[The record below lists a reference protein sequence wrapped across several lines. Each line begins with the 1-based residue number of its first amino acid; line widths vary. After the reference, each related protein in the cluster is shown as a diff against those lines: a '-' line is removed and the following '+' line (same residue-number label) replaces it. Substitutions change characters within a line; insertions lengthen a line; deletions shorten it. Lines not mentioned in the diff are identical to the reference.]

1 MMVWPHVELD
11 QLADIRGGATPRR
24 DNASYWNGDIP
35 WVTPTDL
42 PKPGEG
48 IVDVENTAD
57 AITSDALASCSAS
70 LMPPGTVLFSSR
82 ASIGK
87 IGIASV
93 PLSTNQGFANLIP
106 RPGLE
111 SRYLAW
117 CLHFHTGR
125 IASLAGST
133 TFKEVS
139 KSVLKRYRIPFPP
152 LSEQRRI
159 VEILD
164 EVDRLRSLRLEAN
177 IKAKRILSALFVRT
191 FGDPATNP
199 MGWRIAPFGDAIVD
213 TQYGTSKRAHASGKG
228 VPILRM
234 NNITSEGE
242 LVLGDL
248 KFVELAPFEL
258 ERQLLQPGDILFNR
272 TNSIDLVGKT
282 GLWTRSDIAA
292 VAASYLIR
300 VRVDQ
305 KKVVPSYIWALM
317 NTTYTKTSLAMK
329 ARRAVGMANINATE
343 LRRLPMMF
351 PPIQRQRDFVGY
363 LALIRP
369 TNDHREVCKMSI
381 EHLCKNLIARAFSG
395 SLTMPRRKARRWVL
409 NEEKGHQAEFP

>member
-11 QLADIRGGATPRR
+11 RLADIRGGATPRR

-48 IVDVENTAD
+48 IVDVEKTAD
-57 AITSDALASCSAS
+57 AITGEALASCSAS

-106 RPGLE
+106 HPGLE

-117 CLHFHTGR
+117 CLHFHSSR

-152 LSEQRRI
+152 LSVQRRI

-164 EVDRLRSLRLEAN
+164 EADRLRSLRLEAN
-177 IKAKRILSALFVRT
+177 LKAKRILSALFVRT

-199 MGWRIAPFGDAIVD
+199 MGWRIAPLGDAIVD

-228 VPILRM
+228 IPILRM
-234 NNITSEGE
+234 NNITFEGE
-242 LVLGDL
+242 LVLGNL
-248 KFVELAPFEL
+248 KFVELTPFEL

-317 NTTYTKTSLAMK
+317 NTPYIKTSLAMN

-343 LRRLPMMF
+343 LRRLPTMF

-363 LALIRP
+363 LALIRQN
-369 TNDHREVCKMSI
+369 NDHRELCRMSI
-381 EHLCKNLIARAFSG
+381 DHLCNNLTIRAFSG
-395 SLTMPRRKARRWVL
+395 SLTSL
-409 NEEKGHQAEFP
+409 